1 MALTPIRRRGAAV
14 HAHRDVRLLA
24 VVFAGGACGTA
35 IRSLL
40 EDAFARPTP
49 SWPWTTFGINVIG
62 AFVLGLLL
70 EALVR
75 SGADTGRRRLVRL
88 GMGTGVLGGFT
99 TYSTFAVETVE
110 RLTQDSLVVGLAY
123 PVASGVLGVTAAA
136 VGYRIAHRL
145 RRHGHGTEEHA

>member
-99 TYSTFAVETVE
+99 TYSTFMVET
-110 RLTQDSLVVGLAY
+110 TKLAWPQAVSY
-123 PVASGVLGVTAAA
+123 VAGSVVLGAVAAWAGIRCATAAIRGA
-136 VGYRIAHRL
+136 ARV
-145 RRHGHGTEEHA
+145 